1 MNTVQSEAGN
11 KDALIERLIGGLI
24 SRARCRSR
32 ALLGITTSG
41 FTARLLGSPRTAE
54 ARIFVVGRERA
65 LTNDRSRFVQADCNS
80 PFIGSRGRVSSIT
93 RELTAGRNS

>member
-24 SRARCRSR
+24 SRRVAL

-41 FTARLLGSPRTAE
+41 FTTMS
-54 ARIFVVGRERA
+54 
-65 LTNDRSRFVQADCNS
+65 
-80 PFIGSRGRVSSIT
+80 
-93 RELTAGRNS
+93 